1 MSTPRLWIAL
11 WPGSRAA
18 MPGST
23 PRACLSEADAAA
35 ALTRIRPSTSLEEA
49 AERADHVIETVIEDV
64 DVKKDV
70 SARLG
75 ELCRDDVVF
84 ATNTSQFSISALA
97 AASGRPDRVIGSHW
111 FNPAPVMRLIEI
123 VRGVETSDET
133 LAVALELAERYGKE
147 TVVCLKD
154 APGFITSRLI
164 ALLMIEAARIVDE
177 GIASVEDVNKA
188 CVLAFNH
195 AQGPLD
201 TADLSGLD
209 TIERIGTALA
219 AQYGERFLPPNALR
233 VAGQRRPLRPQD
245 RPRLQR
251 LRRARVTNVSSEP
264 GAGGSGAPGAESP
277 APPLSARSRSR
288 SRASLPGGPAP
299 RRGSSGRAR

>member
-1 MSTPRLWIAL
+1 LISRISIVGGGLMGSGIAQVVAQAGFEATIVDVDAEALARSLARIQGGYARLSTKGAL
-11 WPGSRAA
+11 
-18 MPGST
+18 T
-23 PRACLSEADAAA
+23 DADAAA
-35 ALTRIRPSTSLEEA
+35 ALARVHTTTSLEEA
-49 AERADHVIETVIEDV
+49 ADSADHVIETVVEDLE
-64 DVKKDV
+64 VKKDV
-70 SARLG
+70 LRRLG
-75 ELCRDDVVF
+75 ELCRDDVIL

-97 AASGRPDRVIGSHW
+97 AASGRPDRMIGSHW

-133 LAVALELAERYGKE
+133 LAVALDLAERYGKE
-147 TVVCLKD
+147 TVVCRKD

-164 ALLMIEAARIVDE
+164 ALLMIEAARLVDE
-177 GIASVEDVNKA
+177 GIASVEDVNRA

-233 VAGQRRPLRPQD
+233 SLVNAGHYGRK
-245 RPRLQR
+245 
-251 LRRARVTNVSSEP
+251 T
-264 GAGGSGAPGAESP
+264 G
-277 APPLSARSRSR
+277 
-288 SRASLPGGPAP
+288 
-299 RRGSSGRAR
+299 RGFSTYRDPS

>member
-1 MSTPRLWIAL
+1 MGSGISQVVAQAGFEVTLVDVEPAALDRALARIAGGYARLHAK
-11 WPGSRAA
+11 GV
-18 MPGST
+18 
-23 PRACLSEADAAA
+23 LSEADAAA

-49 AERADHVIETVIEDV
+49 AERADHVIETVIEDL

-70 SARLG
+70 LQRLG

-209 TIERIGTALA
+209 TIERIGTALT

-233 VAGQRRPLRPQD
+233 SLVNAGHFGRKTGRGFSD
-245 RPRLQR
+245 Y
-251 LRRARVTNVSSEP
+251 AEP
-264 GAGGSGAPGAESP
+264 A
-277 APPLSARSRSR
+277 
-288 SRASLPGGPAP
+288 
-299 RRGSSGRAR
+299 

>member
-1 MSTPRLWIAL
+1 LINQISVIGGGLMGSGISQVVAQAGFEVTLVDVDSAALDRALTRIAAGYARLHAK
-11 WPGSRAA
+11 GV
-18 MPGST
+18 
-23 PRACLSEADAAA
+23 LSDTDAAA
-35 ALTRIRPSTSLEEA
+35 ALTRIRPTTSLDEA
-49 AERADHVIETVIEDV
+49 AERADHVIETVIEDIE
-64 DVKKDV
+64 VKKAV
-70 SARLG
+70 LRTLG

-233 VAGQRRPLRPQD
+233 SLVNAGHYGRKTGRGFSD
-245 RPRLQR
+245 YD
-251 LRRARVTNVSSEP
+251 
-264 GAGGSGAPGAESP
+264 APA
-277 APPLSARSRSR
+277 
-288 SRASLPGGPAP
+288 
-299 RRGSSGRAR
+299 